1 MSVNNEIPPA
11 SAIACNG
18 IGQNTKHANNSFL
31 KILSCYYKIN
41 RKNKERKR
49 LFISNAER
57 RKYLKYETGKG
68 VIHLHTKIITN
79 ANNSMPVD
87 KKCLICL

>member
-41 RKNKERKR
+41 RKNKERKK
-49 LFISNAER
+49 ETVHKQ
-57 RKYLKYETGKG
+57 RKKAKTLK
-68 VIHLHTKIITN
+68 I
-79 ANNSMPVD
+79 
-87 KKCLICL
+87 